1 MLHNRIDPS
10 LAYEQM
16 MERGVHP
23 LEPYPGS
30 NAKWRCKC
38 LRCDE
43 EVFPRYATVVK
54 GGEGGCNACAKKTA
68 GQTRSAQIREKDFPE
83 ACARAGVTALSEFKN
98 AFEKIDLRCN
108 RCGNEF
114 RMVWSPLRA
123 GRGCPKCSRKKQS
136 EREIAESESLA
147 TQLLV
152 DANVRP
158 IGPYRG
164 MAKPFPG
171 VCLSCGSQVK
181 PKPHA
186 LQQGQ
191 GACYKCGKT
200 EGGRKRKEAAYSL
213 EEALAI
219 MAARDVEIAPSEPYP
234 GASKPWPGK
243 CTICGLPVATSI
255 SNARKGK
262 GGCRVCH
269 SLDSDSAFD
278 FFGQGILYLIG
289 SEKFRAYKLGI
300 AGVGTTRLT
309 AHRSAGWDQVLFTYE
324 AKGFEVNYV
333 EQFVLTWLREEM
345 KIEEAVS
352 NDQLPEKGGTETWSY
367 GTIAPE
373 VVWEKALE
381 QFYTQMWP
389 IPIAIQQGTAKKKAR
404 RTCTLV
410 VEKEQCLQPYY
421 SNEYCRK
428 HYSTW
433 KKYEDSLSVKRV
445 PIANP
450 LCLVIENGIVCNKP
464 SERSVLDSDIGMCKT
479 HYWRNFEHGDP
490 TFLKRPT
497 PKPRSGVCSIESC
510 KKVDYAL
517 GYCKTHY
524 DSERRKKRK

>member
-1 MLHNRIDPS
+1 
-10 LAYEQM
+10 

-300 AGVGTTRLT
+300 AGVETTRLT

-333 EQFVLTWLREEM
+333 EQL
-345 KIEEAVS
+345 
-352 NDQLPEKGGTETWSY
+352 Y
-367 GTIAPE
+367 
-373 VVWEKALE
+373 
-381 QFYTQMWP
+381 
-389 IPIAIQQGTAKKKAR
+389 
-404 RTCTLV
+404 
-410 VEKEQCLQPYY
+410 
-421 SNEYCRK
+421 
-428 HYSTW
+428 
-433 KKYEDSLSVKRV
+433 
-445 PIANP
+445 
-450 LCLVIENGIVCNKP
+450 
-464 SERSVLDSDIGMCKT
+464 
-479 HYWRNFEHGDP
+479 
-490 TFLKRPT
+490 
-497 PKPRSGVCSIESC
+497 
-510 KKVDYAL
+510 
-517 GYCKTHY
+517 
-524 DSERRKKRK
+524 